1 MKDTK
6 ASVLQL
12 GGTIQSVLEAVND
25 IRAQLAVRS

>member
-6 ASVLQL
+6 ASVVQL

-25 IRAQLAVRS
+25 IRTQLAVRS